1 MWTERTT
8 NARAV
13 HPSES
18 GRSRPPRSGRR
29 RGDPDFDTISMP
41 DHDYET
47 QVRDAFPELER
58 IEDDDLADRVVEA
71 WALGLARGG
80 WRDIEDV
87 PYAWNIHEVS
97 NVEHVRGVARIAC
110 ESAREQRK
118 FHGADPDTDVIVAAC
133 LLHDV
138 GKCYEYTDHVDDD
151 RLEEPD
157 PRYAGDAI
165 PHSLSGYALAHE
177 VGCPLA
183 VQRAIPHFI
192 GEIPAR
198 TLEAELVKSANDA
211 SSNAIT
217 QATMG
222 ITLQEWVE
230 KYSQT
235 A

>member
-1 MWTERTT
+1 MT
-8 NARAV
+8 
-13 HPSES
+13 
-18 GRSRPPRSGRR
+18 
-29 RGDPDFDTISMP
+29 
-41 DHDYET
+41 DYRT
-47 QVRDAFPELER
+47 QVEEAFPEL
-58 IEDDDLADRVVEA
+58 DDIDDATLRAQVVEA
-71 WALGLARGG
+71 WCLGLDRGG
-80 WRDIEDV
+80 WRHVEDI
-87 PYAWNIHEVS
+87 PYAWNIDEVS
-97 NVEHVRGVARIAC
+97 NVEHVRGVTRVAVA
-110 ESAREQRK
+110 SASEQRD
-118 FHGADPDTDVIVAAC
+118 FHGADPDFDVVRAAC

-138 GKCYEYTDHVDDD
+138 GKCYEYVDVVDAELVD
-151 RLEEPD
+151 PD
-157 PRYAGDAI
+157 PEYATEEV

-198 TLEAELVKSANDA
+198 TLEAELVKSANSV

-222 ITLQEWVE
+222 ISLAEWVE